1 MRKLIVLLLI
11 VGLLIAG
18 DVWLKWTAEKRV
30 ATELQSSFDSSGN
43 ATVDF
48 GGFPFFARLIAGSIP
63 LAQVN
68 SSSLTRRGVRFTD
81 IRMTLQDVGFS
92 WSRII
97 SGEVGSVTIRDGHGR
112 ATLGPEVLSR
122 AFAGVGSSIEVDLN
136 ERGLEARVG
145 PVRGSADLS
154 LDGTDLVLSLPELDR
169 TFSVGLPRFVQ
180 GLQYRSVRID
190 GGHAIIE
197 FSLEKANLRQL

>member
-1 MRKLIVLLLI
+1 MRKLVVLLVL

-18 DVWLKWTAEKRV
+18 DVWLKWTAERRL
-30 ATELQSSFDSSGN
+30 ATELQGSFDASGD

-48 GGFPFFARLIAGSIP
+48 GGFPFVVRLIAGSIP
-63 LAQVN
+63 VVQVN

-81 IRMTLQDVGFS
+81 IRMILQDVGFS
-92 WSRII
+92 WAKIM

-112 ATLGPEVLSR
+112 ATLGSEVLSK
-122 AFAGVGSSIEVDLN
+122 AFARASAVEIDLT

-145 PVRGSADLS
+145 PVRGVADLS
-154 LDGTDLVLSLPELDR
+154 LEGTDLVLSLPGLDR
-169 TFSVGLPRFVQ
+169 SFSVGLPRFVQ

-190 GGHAIIE
+190 DGRAIIE
-197 FSLEKANLRQL
+197 FSLQKANLREL

>member
-1 MRKLIVLLLI
+1 MRKLVVLLVI

-30 ATELQSSFDSSGN
+30 ATELQGSFDTSGD

-48 GGFPFFARLIAGSIP
+48 GGFPFVVRLIAGSIP
-63 LAQVN
+63 VAQVN

-81 IRMTLQDVGFS
+81 IRMTLQDLGFS
-92 WSRII
+92 WSKII

-112 ATLGPEVLSR
+112 ATLGPEVLSK
-122 AFAGVGSSIEVDLN
+122 AFARLGSVEIDLT

-154 LDGTDLVLSLPELDR
+154 LNGTDLVLSLPGLDR

-190 GGHAIIE
+190 GGQAIIE